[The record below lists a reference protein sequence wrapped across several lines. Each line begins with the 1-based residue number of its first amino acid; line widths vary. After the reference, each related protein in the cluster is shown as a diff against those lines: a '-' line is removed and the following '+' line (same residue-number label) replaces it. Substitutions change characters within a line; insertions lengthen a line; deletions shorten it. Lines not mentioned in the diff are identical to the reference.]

1 MVSEVAAEIGTA
13 AVSAVIGIVGAGRM
27 GRGIATSFALAGH
40 KVHLL
45 DLRPRE
51 AEDFARLSED
61 ARGDIARDVD
71 FLASAGL
78 IDAATAASVL
88 ADVTIAAAAQAP
100 ALLASCHL
108 IFEAVPETLP
118 AKTDAFAVIGAHARA
133 EALVAST
140 TSTID
145 AETLAAM
152 LPHPGRFMNA
162 HWLNP
167 AHLVPLVEVSPAS
180 SSDAALMEK
189 LCAMLRGI
197 GKVPV
202 VCRSS
207 PGYIVPRIQAL
218 AMNEAARLV
227 EEGVAS
233 AEDVDTAIRVGFG
246 FRFAV
251 LGLLEFIDWGGGDIL
266 FHASNYLSG
275 TLDPQRFAAPQ
286 MVADNMAEGRNGM
299 RDGKGFYDYAG
310 VDLGAYRAGRLSEFL
325 ALLRHRGMM
334 PVIRGQQG

>member
-1 MVSEVAAEIGTA
+1 MTASEA
-13 AVSAVIGIVGAGRM
+13 SAPIGIVGAGRM
-27 GRGIATSFALAGH
+27 GRGIATAFALAGY
-40 KVHLL
+40 KVLLL
-45 DLRPRE
+45 DLRERSPQ
-51 AEDFARLSED
+51 DFARIGAE
-61 ARGDIARDVD
+61 ARQDIERDVA
-71 FLASAGL
+71 FLTEAGL
-78 IDAATAASVL
+78 IDAATADSVL
-88 ADVTIAAAAQAP
+88 ADVTVAPAEQAP
-100 ALLASCHL
+100 ALLARCDL
-108 IFEAVPETLP
+108 VFEAVPETLE
-118 AKTDAFAVIGAHARA
+118 AKQGAFAIIGAHVSQN
-133 EALVAST
+133 ALVAST

-152 LPHPGRFMNA
+152 LPHPRRFMNA

-167 AHLVPLVEVSPAS
+167 AHLVPLVEVSPAMA
-180 SSDAALMEK
+180 SDPARVEA

-233 AEDVDTAIRVGFG
+233 AQDVDTAIRVGFG

-275 TLDPQRFAAPQ
+275 TLDPQRFAAPAV
-286 MVADNMAEGRNGM
+286 VADNMAQGRKGM

-310 VDLGAYRAGRLSEFL
+310 VDLAAYRAGRIAEFVAML
-325 ALLRHRGMM
+325 EHRGMM
-334 PVIRGQQG
+334 PAIRGPGRPKPA

>member
-1 MVSEVAAEIGTA
+1 MTVSEGPAI
-13 AVSAVIGIVGAGRM
+13 IGIVGAGRM
-27 GRGIATSFALAGH
+27 GRGIATAFALAGH
-40 KVHLL
+40 RVHLL
-45 DLRPRE
+45 DLRPRGAE
-51 AEDFARLSED
+51 AFERLNIEARSD
-61 ARGDIARDVD
+61 VARDVA
-71 FLASAGL
+71 FLAEGGL
-78 IDAATAASVL
+78 LDAATAASVL
-88 ADVTIAAAAQAP
+88 EDVTIAPAGQAP
-100 ALLASCHL
+100 ALLAGCDL
-108 IFEAVPETLP
+108 IFEAVPETLE
-118 AKTDAFAVIGAHARA
+118 AKASAFAIIGAHVRPD
-133 EALVAST
+133 ALVAST

-152 LPHPGRFMNA
+152 LPHPRRFMNA

-167 AHLVPLVEVSPAS
+167 AHLVPLVEVSPAQAS
-180 SSDAALMEK
+180 APELVDK

-233 AEDVDTAIRVGFG
+233 AQDVDTAIRVGFG

-275 TLDPQRFAAPQ
+275 TIDPQRFAAPAV
-286 MVADNMAEGRNGM
+286 VADNMASARNGM
-299 RDGKGFYDYAG
+299 RDGKGFYDYAD
-310 VDLGAYRAGRLSEFL
+310 VDLAAYRAGRLREFL
-325 ALLRHRGMM
+325 AMLRHRDMM
-334 PVIRGQQG
+334 PAIRRAVAQA